1 MKEILKEGSKDRN
14 IVEFGLED
22 RIVVLFQVYHI
33 KREVWFVGFKLN
45 GVNCRRLMDQNEEII
60 NRIRDIF
67 IEMNKGTVSEDK
79 IDMYFGKRQQFF
91 YRNGSYLLLYE
102 NIKKYGWVN
111 LNLN

>member
-1 MKEILKEGSKDRN
+1 
-14 IVEFGLED
+14 
-22 RIVVLFQVYHI
+22 
-33 KREVWFVGFKLN
+33 
-45 GVNCRRLMDQNEEII
+45 MDQNEEII

-102 NIKKYGWVN
+102 NIKKYG
-111 LNLN
+111 